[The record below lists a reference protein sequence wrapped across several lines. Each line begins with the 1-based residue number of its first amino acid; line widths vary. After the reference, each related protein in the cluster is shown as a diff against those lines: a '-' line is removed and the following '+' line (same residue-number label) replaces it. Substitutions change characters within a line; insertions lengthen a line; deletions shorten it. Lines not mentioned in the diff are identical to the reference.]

1 MLFMVI
7 ERFKNRDA
15 RPVYDRLRVSGRLRP
30 DGLRYIDSWVEPY
43 FDRCFQL
50 METDDAALLE
60 RWILEWNDLME
71 FEILPVVPSMETR
84 AIVEAATAVSP

>member
-15 RPVYDRLRVSGRLRP
+15 KSIYQRARERGRMMP
-30 DGLRYIDSWVEPY
+30 EGLTYRGSWVETN

-60 RWILEWNDLME
+60 EWADHWRDLVDFE
-71 FEILPVVPSMETR
+71 FVRVLTSEQ
-84 AIVEAATAVSP
+84 AAEAAKRL